1 MVLRDAE
8 NIFLINLTHTLVNYA
23 RSFVVIVT
31 CYNKN
36 IFVTCGPFYFPRF
49 MIIVIVVEMGYVV
62 SFSPQKFI
70 MAQTN
75 VKACFG
81 TLWMQ
86 NYDCV
91 HTQQTIG
98 RETTPIK

>member
-23 RSFVVIVT
+23 RSFMVIVT

-36 IFVTCGPFYFPRF
+36 IFIPRVHFCTHNASRINRLNESYPLSFP
-49 MIIVIVVEMGYVV
+49 
-62 SFSPQKFI
+62 PQKFI

-75 VKACFG
+75 VKADSVLYG
-81 TLWMQ
+81 LRIMI
-86 NYDCV
+86 V
-91 HTQQTIG
+91 
-98 RETTPIK
+98 